1 MVHTKWWIWYKS
13 LHDTGYNF
21 LFLVFFWKRK
31 CIFFSKLESYFCIST
46 FILVIYVHTGTH
58 IHTCMQIQQHEV
70 ASDLFNSQPGHSVNL
85 KGLEEG
91 TWYRNVK
98 FSIHGMVDWQSNES
112 NLTFFLF
119 LSLFRMN
126 TECFQMFL
134 LEHQMPG
141 NAVVFCFHHF
151 IYLLF
156 HSTNGK
162 QQLAP
167 EKVLK
172 HVESI
177 GAMLI
182 NVNSLPKGIPPSSSV
197 FKCVYLWK
205 QTY

>member
-1 MVHTKWWIWYKS
+1 
-13 LHDTGYNF
+13 
-21 LFLVFFWKRK
+21 
-31 CIFFSKLESYFCIST
+31 
-46 FILVIYVHTGTH
+46 
-58 IHTCMQIQQHEV
+58 
-70 ASDLFNSQPGHSVNL
+70 
-85 KGLEEG
+85 
-91 TWYRNVK
+91 
-98 FSIHGMVDWQSNES
+98 
-112 NLTFFLF
+112 
-119 LSLFRMN
+119 MN

-177 GAMLI
+177 GVMLI
-182 NVNSLPKGIPPSSSV
+182 NVNSLPKGDCLPPRLFSNVCICENRRINIAFTTKSM
-197 FKCVYLWK
+197 LGE
-205 QTY
+205 